1 MTTFKT
7 MKDRHSPSPF
17 PGVALMKKLST
28 IGTVM
33 FRLPVMFTLL
43 ISLSFVCPVI
53 CDAQYAEAGNVFG
66 PNWANEMF
74 SQQRHDFGFVARGAE
89 TKQRVT
95 IKNIYKQP
103 VHISNIR
110 TSCGCTAGA
119 VNKNTIPS
127 LETAELEITIDT
139 KRFLGEKNTTVFV
152 TFDSPMYAEV
162 QFPIHVY
169 IRSDIVLTPGL
180 ADFGRIPVGA
190 GAAKDITIEYAG
202 RPDWA
207 ITGIENNNSNV
218 TADFKQ
224 LARQGQGA
232 TYQLSIAV
240 APDAPIGTIRNQ
252 IFLKTNDV
260 KSPLVPVM
268 IEATV
273 EPDII
278 VTPAVVDLGM
288 LRPGQQ
294 KQAPSVVI
302 RGKKP
307 FVIEKVECDSDRQL
321 FMFKPSEGEKLVHVL
336 QLTVNAP
343 GESGNLAE
351 DFTITVAGRN
361 EPISFRAT
369 GKVVSN

>member
-1 MTTFKT
+1 
-7 MKDRHSPSPF
+7 
-17 PGVALMKKLST
+17 
-28 IGTVM
+28 M
-33 FRLPVMFTLL
+33 FRLPVMFSLL
-43 ISLSFVCPVI
+43 LASGVYFPVI
-53 CDAQYAEAGNVFG
+53 CDAQLAEASTIWA

-74 SQQRHDFGFVARGAE
+74 SQDRHDFGFVARGAE
-89 TKQRVT
+89 TKHRVT

-110 TSCGCTAGA
+110 TSCGCTAGS
-119 VNKNTIPS
+119 VTKNTIES

-152 TFDSPMYAEV
+152 TFDSPLYAEV

-180 ADFGRIPVGA
+180 ADFGRIPAGE
-190 GAAKDITIEYAG
+190 GAAKDIKLEYAG
-202 RPDWA
+202 RPNWA
-207 ITGIENNNSNV
+207 IEGIENSNPNI
-218 TADFKQ
+218 TANFEQ
-224 LARQGQGA
+224 TMRQGQAA
-232 TYQLSIAV
+232 TYNLSIALSPGMPV
-240 APDAPIGTIRNQ
+240 GTLRSQ

-260 KSPLVPVM
+260 KSPRVPVM

-278 VTPAVVDLGM
+278 ITPAVVDLGM

-294 KQAPSVVI
+294 KQAPSVII

-307 FVIEKVECDSDRQL
+307 FSIEKVECESDRHL
-321 FMFKPSEGEKLVHVL
+321 FLFKPSEGEKPVHVL

-343 GESGNLAE
+343 SETGNLTE
-351 DFTITVAGRN
+351 DFTVTIAGRP
-361 EPISFRAT
+361 ETISFRAT
-369 GKVVSN
+369 GKVLGN